1 MPEYLAPGVYVEEVS
16 FRSKSIEGVSTS
28 TAGFVGAARSG
39 PFNGMPELV
48 TSFAEF
54 ERVFGSLDQLTFKD
68 EDASHNYL
76 AHGVR
81 AFFDNGGQRVYISRI
96 YQPGD
101 RTIRPHTSPPGA
113 YDSLDLTGH
122 AFSTISTPPGDVF
135 LVARYPGSG
144 GNFRVSFMFRVSE
157 NVLAQ
162 KVDADVPGQKYAV
175 LKGTDPFDLVWLR
188 NAGATGKT
196 APGALFWAERFFD
209 DSYKRY
215 NWRLHPGGGGT
226 AVVLNA
232 VSGNAVVTPFA
243 TDQEIH
249 RITTTV
255 EVSFLDADGNVERT
269 DQWES
274 VAFHHE
280 HKHSIEALFQPEP
293 PTRNMQLSIPFIFDG
308 NDLDGVQ
315 IATILLSA
323 LAQQGDFATGT
334 DLSVTTLQ
342 ADQKT
347 LEVMLDHG
355 SDGIRPTFN
364 MYEGDDAD
372 PKRKT
377 GLKALE
383 DIQDVSIVAA
393 PGHTVWP
400 NAPNGDTKT
409 PSLAVANL
417 LIAHCEKMR
426 YRIGVLDSI
435 EGQAL
440 PDIRAYRSQ
449 LDSTRAAIYYPFI
462 RILDPVTQVE
472 INLPPSGFLAG
483 IYARSDITNGVHKS
497 PANEVIQ
504 GALGFEVTINKG
516 QQDVLNPESIN
527 CSRFFEGRGNRVW
540 GARTITSDPEWK
552 YVNVRR
558 YFIFLEHSLDRG
570 TQFAVFE
577 NNGDA
582 LWANVRRTI
591 EDFLFNEWKSGHL
604 FGTTPKEAFFV
615 RCDRT
620 TMTQNDLDNGRL
632 ICLIGVSP
640 LRPAEFV
647 IFRIGQK
654 TADATA

>member
-1 MPEYLAPGVYVEEVS
+1 VYVEEVS

-39 PFNGMPELV
+39 PFNGVPELV

-54 ERVFGSLDQLTFKD
+54 ERVFGSLDQLTFTG

-81 AFFDNGGQRVYISRI
+81 AFFENGGQRVYVSRI
-96 YQPGD
+96 YQAGE

-122 AFSTISTPPGDVF
+122 AFSTISTPAGDVF
-135 LVARYPGSG
+135 LSARYPGTG

-162 KVDADVPGQKYAV
+162 KVDADVPGTSYAV

-188 NAGATGKT
+188 SAGATGKG
-196 APGALFWAERFFD
+196 APGSLFWVERFFD
-209 DSYKRY
+209 DSYKRD
-215 NWRLHPGGGGT
+215 NWRLHPPGGGAPT
-226 AVVLNA
+226 VLNSVVA
-232 VSGNAVVTPFA
+232 GHVVTPFA
-243 TDQEIH
+243 ADQEIH

-293 PTRNMQLSIPFIFDG
+293 PTRNLQLSIPFIFDG
-308 NDLDGVQ
+308 NDMDGAQ

-323 LAQQGDFATGT
+323 LAQQGAFPPLTN
-334 DLSVTTLQ
+334 LSVTTLQ

-347 LEVMLDHG
+347 LEVMLAHG
-355 SDGIRPTFN
+355 SDGIRPRPSN
-364 MYEGDDAD
+364 YEGDDTD

-377 GLKALE
+377 GLKSLE
-383 DIQDVSIVAA
+383 DIQDISIVAA
-393 PGHTVWP
+393 PGHTAWP
-400 NAPNGDTKT
+400 NAPDPATAT
-409 PSLAVANL
+409 LWSLTVANL
-417 LIAHCEKMR
+417 LIGHAESMR
-426 YRIGVLDSI
+426 YRIAVLDSI

-462 RILDPVTQVE
+462 RILDPVTQIE
-472 INLPPSGFLAG
+472 INLPSSGFVTG
-483 IYARSDITNGVHKS
+483 IYARSDVTNGVHKS
-497 PANEVIQ
+497 PANEVIL
-504 GALGFEVTINKG
+504 GALGFEVAINKG

-558 YFIFLEHSLDRG
+558 YFLFLERSIDRG
-570 TQFAVFE
+570 TQWAVFE

-604 FGTTPKEAFFV
+604 FGTTPKDAYFV

-620 TMTQNDLDNGRL
+620 TMTQNDFDNGRMV
-632 ICLIGVSP
+632 CLIGVSP

-654 TADATA
+654 TADATS